1 MSMRK
6 TFCFAVTSSLL
17 FTSHAFSQE
26 PQKPADEV
34 IRITTELV
42 QTGVVVVNKQG
53 KFVDGLK
60 PEQFLLKVDGRP
72 VTPAFVEQVIARTI
86 REQELET
93 SAGYGHH
100 RLSRTL
106 DDGIPRKSVYD
117 LFASG
122 IVEQHSNRADDE

>member
-17 FTSHAFSQE
+17 FTSLAFSQE

-60 PEQFLLKVDGRP
+60 RNSSYLKSMGG
-72 VTPAFVEQVIARTI
+72 
-86 REQELET
+86 L
-93 SAGYGHH
+93 
-100 RLSRTL
+100 
-106 DDGIPRKSVYD
+106 
-117 LFASG
+117 
-122 IVEQHSNRADDE
+122 

>member
-17 FTSHAFSQE
+17 FTSLAFSQE

-72 VTPAFVEQVIARTI
+72 VTPAFVEHVIARTI

-100 RLSRTL
+100 RLSRQE
-106 DDGIPRKSVYD
+106 R
-117 LFASG
+117 
-122 IVEQHSNRADDE
+122 